1 MHESQMDRWEDEEI
15 KGRWM
20 CGLTERWISGPMDGF
35 MGGKDE
41 WVIGMNGAKIMKGL
55 VVTSKMGVWIF
66 RSVDGWRDR
75 NRKS

>member
-1 MHESQMDRWEDEEI
+1 
-15 KGRWM
+15 
-20 CGLTERWISGPMDGF
+20 
-35 MGGKDE
+35 
-41 WVIGMNGAKIMKGL
+41 MNGAKIMKGL